1 LFTFVLENVAQDFP
15 SIGGDISHFK
25 LLLERLDEPHRIK
38 FCIDTAHAFS
48 YGYDFS
54 SEQKCNEFVEFLDK
68 AIGIDKICLIHLN
81 DNIEGIGSHIDQHAK
96 LGEGV
101 IGLDNLK
108 RFAMHPKLKHIPV
121 LTEPPAVLSEELKM
135 EFQKIVDWNK

>member
-1 LFTFVLENVAQDFP
+1 MRVLVTGAAGFIGFHVAQRL
-15 SIGGDISHFK
+15 S
-25 LLLERLDEPHRIK
+25 LEGH
-38 FCIDTAHAFS
+38 
-48 YGYDFS
+48 Y
-54 SEQKCNEFVEFLDK
+54 
-68 AIGIDKICLIHLN
+68 
-81 DNIEGIGSHIDQHAK
+81 
-96 LGEGV
+96 V